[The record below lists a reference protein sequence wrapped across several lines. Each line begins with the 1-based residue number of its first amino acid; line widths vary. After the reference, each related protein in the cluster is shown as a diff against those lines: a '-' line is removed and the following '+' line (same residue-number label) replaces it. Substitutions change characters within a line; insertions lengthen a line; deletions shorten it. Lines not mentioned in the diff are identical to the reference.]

1 MDRGPDKNCE
11 LAALCMPLAC
21 PIRILSIICP
31 YWSSFSFTSPMLR
44 PTRSAD
50 CARRVSVIFVSRE
63 HGPDHPGHL
72 VCKAIATSMRGFLA
86 IMRDSHDPG
95 LPPARPFQCTMAI
108 PPRLA
113 GAGCHAVPFSK
124 CGRASVS
131 LRWNAD
137 GERARARPRSRAPG
151 GKRAYRARTW

>member
-72 VCKAIATSMRGFLA
+72 VCQGDRNQHARFPCDHARQP
-86 IMRDSHDPG
+86 RPG
-95 LPPARPFQCTMAI
+95 LATRAPLPMHDGHPPTISRCRMSRCPIFEVRPSFCSR
-108 PPRLA
+108 PLE
-113 GAGCHAVPFSK
+113 
-124 CGRASVS
+124 CGRGTSPSQAEKS
-131 LRWNAD
+131 
-137 GERARARPRSRAPG
+137 RARRNPR
-151 GKRAYRARTW
+151 K